1 MGFLFGVADNDPRK
15 QLEDFQQRTEK
26 LLLTEAPKLNAQARK
41 KETPDGPQTRLK
53 YVAASKEAL
62 LLLWKDM
69 LLFQSCPSDQ
79 LVRRRIIQ
87 ELEALARA
95 SEAQGYP
102 EIEGVSAGVCQQFR
116 KSAVASGTHALCA
129 GQLWNGLE
137 VLAVLVHESERQLC
151 TSETE

>member
-1 MGFLFGVADNDPRK
+1 M
-15 QLEDFQQRTEK
+15 
-26 LLLTEAPKLNAQARK
+26 LTEAPRLNAQAAK
-41 KETPDGPQTRLK
+41 KEAPGGPQTRLK

-69 LLFQSCPSDQ
+69 LLFESFPSDQ
-79 LVRRRIIQ
+79 LVRRIIK

-95 SEAQGYP
+95 SEAHGYP

-137 VLAVLVHESERQLC
+137 LLAVLVHESERQLR
-151 TSETE
+151 TSEAAE

>member
-1 MGFLFGVADNDPRK
+1 M
-15 QLEDFQQRTEK
+15 
-26 LLLTEAPKLNAQARK
+26 LTEAPKLNARAVK
-41 KETPDGPQTRLK
+41 KETPAGPQTRLK
-53 YVAASKEAL
+53 YVTASKEAL

-69 LLFQSCPSDQ
+69 LLFESFPSDQ
-79 LVRRRIIQ
+79 LVRRIIK

-95 SEAQGYP
+95 SEAHGYP

-137 VLAVLVHESERQLC
+137 LLAVLVHESERQLR
-151 TSETE
+151 TAEAAE